1 MERRLFVSNADTTSA
16 LVTRAVLRDFR
27 ATPQK
32 ARRVVNLVRGQRADS
47 ALNMMKFANQPELGA
62 AIYSLIASAVSNA
75 KQKNPSIRDASELWV
90 IEALVDEGFTMKR
103 YRPRAQGRGFAI
115 NKRSSQ
121 VTVVLSDDKNFRT
134 NSNLKSSQMQKPRI
148 RFNSSRKG
156 LAITQSK
163 AADSVEAVKAA
174 PVKKAAAKKTA
185 VKKAPAKKAAASK
198 GKAE

>member
-1 MERRLFVSNADTTSA
+1 VSNADTTSA

-32 ARRVVNLVRGQRADS
+32 ARRVVNLVRGQRADN

-75 KQKNPSIRDASELWV
+75 KQKKPSIRDASELWV

-134 NSNLKSSQMQKPRI
+134 NPNLKSSQMQKPRI

>member
-1 MERRLFVSNADTTSA
+1 MSNTQGSTA

-32 ARRVVNLVRGQRADS
+32 SRRVVNLVRGQRADT

-62 AIYSLIASAVSNA
+62 AVYTLIASAVSNA
-75 KQKNPSIRDASELWV
+75 KQKNPSIRDASELWI

-103 YRPRAQGRGFAI
+103 YRPRAQGRGFSI

-121 VTVVLSDDKNFRT
+121 ITVVLSDDKTLRT
-134 NSNLKSSQMQKPRI
+134 NKNLKASQMQKPKALQKPLVI
-148 RFNSSRKG
+148 ADKP
-156 LAITQSK
+156 APTK
-163 AADSVEAVKAA
+163 AADSLPDKGVA
-174 PVKKAAAKKTA
+174 KKAAVKKTTA
-185 VKKAPAKKAAASK
+185 KKAPAKKAATK